1 MISTAFARHGRTAA
15 LVMMVLSSFLWST
28 AGVVTRHLDAARG
41 LEITFWRSF
50 FTLISLGLILRL
62 WRGAG
67 LMRSIIAGGPKLW
80 ASGICWSI
88 MFTAFMIALT
98 LTTVANVLVTMALA
112 PFLTALVARAV
123 TGQALPRRTW
133 WAILLAGIGIAGI
146 FGGQIS
152 EGGSSGMSGLLVAL
166 CVPFAAA
173 VNWTLVKQSG
183 DSDMVPAI
191 LIGAA
196 VSSLV
201 TLPLA
206 WPLSASYHDIAL
218 LAGLGVMQLA
228 IPCSLAIIA
237 ARALSAPEVS
247 LLALLEIIFGIALAW
262 LGAGEQPGTNV
273 LIGGAIVIG
282 ALAGNEW
289 LGLRQARALMS
300 DVAILRPAD

>member
-1 MISTAFARHGRTAA
+1 MSSSVHPHGRAV
-15 LVMMVLSSFLWST
+15 LLMVLASFLWSI

-50 FTLISLGLILRL
+50 FTLLSLGLILRL
-62 WRGAG
+62 WRGPG
-67 LMRSIIAGGPKLW
+67 LMRSLVAGGPKLW
-80 ASGICWSI
+80 VSGICWSI

-98 LTTVANVLVTMALA
+98 MTTVANVLVTMALA
-112 PFLTALVARAV
+112 PFLTALVARVV

-133 WAILLAGIGIAGI
+133 WAILLAGIGIVGI
-146 FGGQIS
+146 FGGQMS
-152 EGGSSGMSGLLVAL
+152 EGGSNSMSGLLVAL

-173 VNWTLVKQSG
+173 ANWTLVKQSG

-196 VSSLV
+196 VSSVV

-206 WPLSASYHDIAL
+206 WPLSASHHDIAL
-218 LAGLGVMQLA
+218 LAGLGLMQLA

-262 LGAGEQPGTNV
+262 LGAGEQPGANV
-273 LIGGAIVIG
+273 LVGGAMVIG
-282 ALAGNEW
+282 ALIGNEW
-289 LGLRQARALMS
+289 LGLRQARALVS
-300 DVAILRPAD
+300 NATILRPAD

>member
-1 MISTAFARHGRTAA
+1 MISTALARHGRAAA
-15 LVMMVLSSFLWST
+15 LTMMVLASFLWST

-50 FTLISLGLILRL
+50 FTLLSLGLILRL
-62 WRGAG
+62 WRGPG
-67 LMRSIIAGGPKLW
+67 LTRSVIAGGPKLW

-133 WAILLAGIGIAGI
+133 WAILLAGIGIVGI
-146 FGGQIS
+146 FGSQMS
-152 EGGSSGMSGLLVAL
+152 GGGNSGMSGLLVAL

-173 VNWTLVKQSG
+173 ANWTLVKQSG

-191 LIGAA
+191 LIGAG
-196 VSSLV
+196 VSSLA

-206 WPLSASYHDIAL
+206 WPLSASHHDIAL
-218 LAGLGVMQLA
+218 LAGLGLTQLA

-237 ARALSAPEVS
+237 ARVLSAPEVS
-247 LLALLEIIFGIALAW
+247 LLALLEIIFGIGLAW
-262 LGAGEQPGTNV
+262 FGAGEQPDANV
-273 LIGGAIVIG
+273 LIGGAMVIG

-289 LGLRQARALMS
+289 LGLRQARARVS